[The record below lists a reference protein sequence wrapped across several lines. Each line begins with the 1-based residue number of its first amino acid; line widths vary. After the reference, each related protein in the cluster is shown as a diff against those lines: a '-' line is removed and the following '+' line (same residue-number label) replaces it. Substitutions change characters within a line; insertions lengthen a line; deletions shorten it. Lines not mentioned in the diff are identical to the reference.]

1 MNGYMGKILDVDLNT
16 SRLADRSID
25 EKTARK
31 FLGGKGLGLTIIYDE
46 LKPDVDPLGP
56 DNIIVFAT
64 GPATGTSFPTGGRYH
79 VMTMKSPL
87 TGSVGSANS
96 GGRWGPFLK
105 AAGYDAVVVRG
116 ASDAPV
122 YLR

>member
-1 MNGYMGKILDVDLNT
+1 MNGYIGKILEVDLNT

-31 FLGGKGLGLTIIYDE
+31 FLGGKGLGLALIYDE

-64 GPATGTSFPTGGRYH
+64 
-79 VMTMKSPL
+79 
-87 TGSVGSANS
+87 
-96 GGRWGPFLK
+96 
-105 AAGYDAVVVRG
+105 
-116 ASDAPV
+116 
-122 YLR
+122 

>member
-1 MNGYMGKILDVDLNT
+1 MNGYIGKILEVDLNT

-64 GPATGTSFPTGGRYH
+64 DLRQ
-79 VMTMKSPL
+79 
-87 TGSVGSANS
+87 
-96 GGRWGPFLK
+96 
-105 AAGYDAVVVRG
+105 
-116 ASDAPV
+116 APV
-122 YLR
+122 FQQAADTM